1 MQTFKFSEL
10 TADSLNSIVTLD
22 EKGVVPGMWDRM
34 DVSLTRQ
41 ERQQVKVVVSFLLNE
56 SVILMNEATIWSRAI
71 YPLLVLAEQGR
82 LVTWAQ
88 VPLKA
93 QYPGVR
99 LEGIADGVVGH
110 NMSGV
115 TKSYHLIVVEA
126 KRGLEA
132 QDPQIQLYGAMLAA
146 ARLNWERNGESPQEI
161 FGCYTIADNWT
172 FVHGLVSEI
181 ESDRP
186 AMTVALSREYA
197 EKIEAETILRILK
210 FITGK
215 YAQKMAEA
223 A

>member
-10 TADSLNSIVTLD
+10 TAESLNSIAALD
-22 EKGVVPGMWDRM
+22 EKGVVPEMWDRI
-34 DVSLTRQ
+34 DVSLSRQ
-41 ERQQVKVVVSFLLNE
+41 ERQLVKVIVSFLLNE

-71 YPLLVLAEQGR
+71 YPLLMLAEQGR
-82 LVTWAQ
+82 LNAWSQ
-88 VPLKA
+88 LPLKA
-93 QYPGVR
+93 QYPGFR

-110 NMSGV
+110 NISGI
-115 TKSYHLIVVEA
+115 TKSYYLIVVEA
-126 KRGLEA
+126 KRGPEA
-132 QDPQIQLYGAMLAA
+132 LDPQIHLYGAMLAA

-186 AMTVALSREYA
+186 AMTIALSREYA
-197 EKIEAETILRILK
+197 EKIEAEAILRTLK
-210 FITGK
+210 SITGK
-215 YAQKMAEA
+215 YAQKMASA